1 MHGKEVSLAS
11 YLKLKE
17 KAQYSEELLEQILQ
31 GISMQKYEETVAN
44 AAGAFGGSVSSVT
57 RRVVEMSNRKL
68 KGFCERSLSDF
79 NPFTVFFDAIHRVG
93 EASIVS
99 LGIDL
104 SGQKQALG
112 FWEGPGSQGNE
123 LEP

>member
-79 NPFTVFFDAIHRVG
+79 NPFTVFF
-93 EASIVS
+93 
-99 LGIDL
+99 
-104 SGQKQALG
+104 
-112 FWEGPGSQGNE
+112 
-123 LEP
+123 